1 MPEDQGF
8 KLNNNINFKGNI
20 FLDSRQKFLIY
31 DGFAKL
37 DLLSKNAIDVQWFK
51 FKDQIDPE
59 NIQIDVRNPVGEH
72 ADTLTFG
79 ISQDMF
85 NLELYP
91 TFLTKKR
98 TPLDKY
104 VFRATGDLAS
114 SNETNTYRVGSVEKL
129 EGKTEQGDVLTLQD
143 AQSRVEADGRFTMGD
158 NWGLVDVALA
168 GHADHDTK
176 TGSFDFKNMV
186 LGVGFMFDK
195 KLMAMVGDAVRSF
208 NSEAQ
213 QIDYT
218 SGGNFY
224 KSAVELVEKGY
235 VGDLKG
241 MMNRQ
246 GYLSQRIK
254 GLDQDL
260 IIANLNM
267 VWDTSLRTF
276 VSRGRFGLAF
286 CGDQYVNRMVDGF
299 VEFGIRQT
307 GDFFNIYIET
317 DKNAEGKKQW
327 FYFTYKKGQMQV
339 LSSEMPFV
347 QGVVDISEKKRI
359 KEGKDGQVYTYSL
372 CPMLKRNQFLAVM
385 RGDQFNEAPPTPP
398 SGDGTPMLNPDGT
411 PMLNPD
417 GTPMMAPP
425 DQPATNPD
433 GTPITPPTGDGE

>member
-1 MPEDQGF
+1 M
-8 KLNNNINFKGNI
+8 
-20 FLDSRQKFLIY
+20 
-31 DGFAKL
+31 
-37 DLLSKNAIDVQWFK
+37 
-51 FKDQIDPE
+51 
-59 NIQIDVRNPVGEH
+59 
-72 ADTLTFG
+72 
-79 ISQDMF
+79 
-85 NLELYP
+85 
-91 TFLTKKR
+91 
-98 TPLDKY
+98 
-104 VFRATGDLAS
+104 
-114 SNETNTYRVGSVEKL
+114 

-143 AQSRVEADGRFTMGD
+143 AQSRGEAIAGFTIWAILGLGRCRPRWARRPRYQNRQFRLQEYGAGCGLYVRQKTNGD
-158 NWGLVDVALA
+158 
-168 GHADHDTK
+168 
-176 TGSFDFKNMV
+176 
-186 LGVGFMFDK
+186 
-195 KLMAMVGDAVRSF
+195 VGDAVRSF

-317 DKNAEGKKQW
+317 DKNAEGKNSGS
-327 FYFTYKKGQMQV
+327 T
-339 LSSEMPFV
+339 L
-347 QGVVDISEKKRI
+347 RI
-359 KEGKDGQVYTYSL
+359 KRANAGIEFRNAFRTRRCRYIGEKTHQRR
-372 CPMLKRNQFLAVM
+372 KRWA
-385 RGDQFNEAPPTPP
+385 G
-398 SGDGTPMLNPDGT
+398 
-411 PMLNPD
+411 
-417 GTPMMAPP
+417 
-425 DQPATNPD
+425 
-433 GTPITPPTGDGE
+433 IYI